1 MVSTKEPQTNPAP
14 RHPLAVLHN
23 SQLGIPFG
31 QAHLLRLDPTSATKG
46 DTAPL
51 PFRHYIAQIPKTKKR
66 HKSMAIIPRL
76 TAPHTTLDTGPA
88 RDNLRGAVW
97 LITDIAFNIW
107 ALSIVKSL
115 GVTLPSIQIVLI
127 RALVGL
133 LVLLPFLIYKG
144 GVQRLSRPGLQVLRT
159 SLSVIAMT
167 GSFYGVAKLPFAMFT
182 TVNFTRPLLM
192 MTLAALILGERIH
205 PKQWL
210 AGGIGLVGVV
220 IAVDPGSLDAGYAY
234 GLAALFLSVIAG
246 TFAVI
251 ILRHMRGEDPLAQM
265 IWQTVGLAVAAA
277 LPAALLWQSPGAQW
291 PILLSVGVF
300 SQTAQFCFMR
310 AHYWAEAG
318 VIAPLGYLSLIL
330 SVSVGYFMFGEIPS
344 TGLYFGAA
352 LIIGAALMAGYKDKG
367 KRK

>member
-1 MVSTKEPQTNPAP
+1 
-14 RHPLAVLHN
+14 
-23 SQLGIPFG
+23 
-31 QAHLLRLDPTSATKG
+31 
-46 DTAPL
+46 
-51 PFRHYIAQIPKTKKR
+51 
-66 HKSMAIIPRL
+66 MAIIPRL
-76 TAPHTTLDTGPA
+76 TAPHTTPDTGPA

-97 LITDIAFNIW
+97 LITDMTFNIW

-115 GVTLPSIQIVLI
+115 GVSLPSIQIVLI

-133 LVLLPFLIYKG
+133 AVLLPFVIYKG
-144 GVQRLSRPGLQVLRT
+144 GIQRLTHPGLQLLRT
-159 SLSVIAMT
+159 GLSVIAMT

-192 MTLAALILGERIH
+192 MTLAAMILGERIR

-210 AGGIGLVGVV
+210 AGGVGLVGVV
-220 IAVDPGSLDAGYAY
+220 IAVDPTSLGTAY
-234 GLAALFLSVIAG
+234 VHGLAALFASVIAG

-251 ILRHMRGEDPLAQM
+251 ILRRMRNEDPLAQM
-265 IWQTVGLAVAAA
+265 IWQTVGLAAAAA
-277 LPAALLWQSPGAQW
+277 LPAALFWQSPGSQW
-291 PILLSVGVF
+291 PILLSVGIF

-330 SVSVGYFMFGEIPS
+330 SVSVGYFVFHEIPS

-352 LIIGAALMAGYKDKG
+352 LIIGAALMAGQRR
-367 KRK
+367 KR